1 MGNSSRSGRAA
12 LYALQERS
20 SRILKESCQQ
30 IVIEEKYVAKQWTHA
45 DLCKK
50 AVSWLKRSH
59 SAGGCGCPNAYS
71 EVQSGSNGGEIVDAI
86 GIKTA
91 EGTETIV
98 VEVKVSRADFLADRK
113 KPFRAE
119 PESGMGNYR
128 YYMCPEGL
136 IELADLPPKWG
147 LLHVGAKGKISVICG
162 HKNGGKR
169 DWYFESNRDSELG
182 MASLLLAKSGDFEH
196 LNGVKRLN
204 QRLESENFKLR
215 KKIEALEAPIRH
227 EEMMRSLE
235 ALGKSLRTEI
245 SN

>member
-1 MGNSSRSGRAA
+1 MPSELHEAQNIHAIRWMKKQGFAVVASNIKIAGSR
-12 LYALQERS
+12 E
-20 SRILKESCQQ
+20 I
-30 IVIEEKYVAKQWTHA
+30 
-45 DLCKK
+45 
-50 AVSWLKRSH
+50 
-59 SAGGCGCPNAYS
+59 SAGGCGCPNAFS

-98 VEVKVSRADFLADRK
+98 VEVKISRSDFFADRK
-113 KPFRAE
+113 KPFRIK

-136 IELADLPPKWG
+136 IDQTELPTKWG
-147 LLHVGAKGKISVICG
+147 LIYVGARGKIKVICG

-182 MASLLLAKSGDFEH
+182 MASLLLAKAGDFEH
-196 LNGVKRLN
+196 LNGVRRLN

-215 KKIEALEAPIRH
+215 KKVEALEAPIRH
-227 EEMMRSLE
+227 DEIMRSLDE
-235 ALGKSLRTEI
+235 LEKSLKPIPRPRVTT